1 MPTVQVHSHFH
12 PLTMLGVSFF
22 KTKTSTGTQLFYL
35 KDETSVETLD
45 VAALKVTY
53 ALKEV
58 LVYFLSLLVSNYIL

>member
-53 ALKEV
+53 ALK
-58 LVYFLSLLVSNYIL
+58 